1 MGGSMAGAGLMSS
14 AAAKEIAEAKAQMR
28 VSAAIARG
36 LKAIGRALDRET
48 AKLTEPAHR
57 ARFLKAVADAAI
69 SHSNQDNVATL

>member
-14 AAAKEIAEAKAQMR
+14 AAAKEIAAAKAQMR

-36 LKAIGRALDRET
+36 MKAIGRALDRES
-48 AKLTEPAHR
+48 AKFPEPSQR

-69 SHSNQDNVATL
+69 AHAEATEPVGP